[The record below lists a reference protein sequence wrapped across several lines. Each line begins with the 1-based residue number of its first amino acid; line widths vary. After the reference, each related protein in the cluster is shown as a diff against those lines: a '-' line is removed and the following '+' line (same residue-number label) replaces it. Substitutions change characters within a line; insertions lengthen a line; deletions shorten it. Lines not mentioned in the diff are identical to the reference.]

1 MQLSNNIHCNVK
13 RDKVT
18 PPFNCRCLIDYTQT
32 CQPLIK
38 ENLETHKKKSGDS
51 TKSIEILFFFTLSIL
66 INEHFSQWGGGG
78 GVKYLFK
85 YCAYHAYS
93 NGFYFLEMKDRNISS
108 A

>member
-1 MQLSNNIHCNVK
+1 MK

-51 TKSIEILFFFTLSIL
+51 TKSIEILFFSPY
-66 INEHFSQWGGGG
+66 Q
-78 GVKYLFK
+78 Y
-85 YCAYHAYS
+85 
-93 NGFYFLEMKDRNISS
+93 
-108 A
+108 

>member
-51 TKSIEILFFFTLSIL
+51 TKSIEILFFFHPININKRTL
-66 INEHFSQWGGGG
+66 FPVGGGG

>member
-13 RDKVT
+13 RGKVT

-51 TKSIEILFFFTLSIL
+51 TKSIEILFFFHPININKRTLFPVGGGEGLSI
-66 INEHFSQWGGGG
+66 
-78 GVKYLFK
+78 YL
-85 YCAYHAYS
+85 
-93 NGFYFLEMKDRNISS
+93 NIVRIMHTRMDFTFWK
-108 A
+108 